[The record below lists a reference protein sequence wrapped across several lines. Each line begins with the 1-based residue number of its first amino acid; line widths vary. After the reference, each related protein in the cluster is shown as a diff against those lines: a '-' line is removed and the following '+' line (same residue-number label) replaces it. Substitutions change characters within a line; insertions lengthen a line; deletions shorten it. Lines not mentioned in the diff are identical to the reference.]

1 MFSFLV
7 CISGT
12 EARKGS
18 FLLVN
23 PRRVVWGV
31 RGGGIPGGLPLEHP
45 SFHPT
50 YRHAPCR
57 RCSHFPS
64 YQARIWVLPVLS
76 SASRR
81 NNMEVP
87 RIRQLV
93 SRPGPAEAGADRL
106 DMAGS
111 QQRAYKGCFLAEA
124 SSSRA
129 GHPFPPFLFSFTAF
143 NPGTSGGSLCVCFSL
158 FALFTRFPPSKRI
171 AAMHLPTSPAWIRDS
186 SSFVWIHLSP
196 VLILPFVLGYRI
208 RFFCLSWFI
217 ELWVHGLGILRHKE
231 VFLEHDTPL
240 LHNSVLGQAGW
251 LQRPPGWTTSRF
263 SYDFPWV
270 PGIGVLSTR
279 WTITTNVYSPN
290 RDLPRHIRTIEE
302 SRRPTRGHPWPV
314 QHNG

>member
-1 MFSFLV
+1 MAVASPA
-7 CISGT
+7 G
-12 EARKGS
+12 
-18 FLLVN
+18 LL
-23 PRRVVWGV
+23 
-31 RGGGIPGGLPLEHP
+31 LEHP

-76 SASRR
+76 SATRR

-129 GHPFPPFLFSFTAF
+129 GHPFPLFYFLSRRSIPAHRAAHYLFFSACLLFLQDFPRLRGSQQCTYRQARHGSGTA
-143 NPGTSGGSLCVCFSL
+143 TV
-158 FALFTRFPPSKRI
+158 
-171 AAMHLPTSPAWIRDS
+171 
-186 SSFVWIHLSP
+186 SFGYICRVFLLSP
-196 VLILPFVLGYRI
+196 LVLGYCI

-217 ELWVHGLGILRHKE
+217 ELDRK
-231 VFLEHDTPL
+231 
-240 LHNSVLGQAGW
+240 SV
-251 LQRPPGWTTSRF
+251 
-263 SYDFPWV
+263 V
-270 PGIGVLSTR
+270 
-279 WTITTNVYSPN
+279 
-290 RDLPRHIRTIEE
+290 
-302 SRRPTRGHPWPV
+302 
-314 QHNG
+314 